1 MMNDRAYDP
10 IAEESGRIGVLGHGY
25 TAGGH
30 PVGAAVALENIKIIE
45 ERGLVANAA
54 ERGAELQAALADLAS
69 YQLVGEARG
78 VGLIAALE
86 LVAPEGREDEFG
98 AGKLGARMNAIMLK
112 NGLISRNMLDAMAF
126 CPPLTVSGGELNEI
140 INITRQSLKELE
152 VEIAN

>member
-1 MMNDRAYDP
+1 M
-10 IAEESGRIGVLGHGY
+10 
-25 TAGGH
+25 
-30 PVGAAVALENIKIIE
+30 
-45 ERGLVANAA
+45 
-54 ERGAELQAALADLAS
+54 QAALADLAS
-69 YQLVGEARG
+69 YKLVGEARG

-86 LVAPEGREDEFG
+86 LVAPEGREDEFS
-98 AGKLGARMNAIMLK
+98 AGKLGARMNAIMLE